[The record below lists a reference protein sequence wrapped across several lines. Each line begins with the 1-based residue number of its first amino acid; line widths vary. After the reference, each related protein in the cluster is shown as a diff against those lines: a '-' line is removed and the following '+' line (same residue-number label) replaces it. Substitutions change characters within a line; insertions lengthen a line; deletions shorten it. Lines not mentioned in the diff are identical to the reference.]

1 MKKRIVALSLALAM
15 VLSLASALTACGEW
29 ASALGLPTQK
39 AGPSDGTPTSPATP
53 VDTQTPQQTDS
64 VDASPSPILE
74 PEPGPSAGVTLVSDD
89 HSAYIKGVG
98 SGCFSPSSHITRGE
112 IAVILYRLLS
122 DTVPVTVKYT
132 DVPANSWY
140 TDAAEQLGSLGV
152 IRPNESTFN
161 GGDAISRGEFVSYI
175 ACFFPMR
182 TDAEQFP
189 DVRPGHPYAPAILSA
204 RAWGWVVGAGG
215 SFNPDSTISRSEA
228 VAIINRALGRTGDRA
243 EIAENRPALFLDV
256 PVTEWYYYDVME
268 ATVPH
273 AFTVSEDGA
282 ENWTSFTQVGV
293 GLPAD
298 FRTEGFHLYNGWSY
312 YYSEDTGDIVRNSTV
327 SGFPFDAN
335 GHFTTGDAGVDGQL
349 RELVLS
355 QTNPGM
361 TRDEMLRV
369 FFAYCRDTYRY
380 LKWRNY
386 NTGDTSF
393 TLDAARQ
400 MLSTGRGNCYCYA
413 SVFWYLA
420 RWLGY
425 DAKIFSGGVLG
436 GPHGWVEIDG
446 YIYDTQLEWRYV
458 HDWGY
463 SGYLWT
469 FYRLLDTNDTFRYRK

>member
-1 MKKRIVALSLALAM
+1 MKKRIIALFLALAM
-15 VLSLASALTACGEW
+15 AMSLTAALTACGEE
-29 ASALGLPTQK
+29 ASAAGLPAQQADPVGVQTVQP
-39 AGPSDGTPTSPATP
+39 AVPAETPSP
-53 VDTQTPQQTDS
+53 
-64 VDASPSPILE
+64 SPSPISDA
-74 PEPGPSAGVTLVSDD
+74 GPSAGVTLVSEE
-89 HSAYIKGVG
+89 HSTYIKGTG
-98 SGCFSPSSHITRGE
+98 SGRFSPATLLTRAE

-122 DTVPVTVKYT
+122 DTVPVTVHYT
-132 DVPANSWY
+132 DTASWY
-140 TDAAEQLGSLGV
+140 ADAAEQLGSLGV
-152 IRPNESTFN
+152 IRPNERTFK
-161 GGDAISRGEFVSYI
+161 GGETVSRGEFISYM

-182 TDAEQFP
+182 TDAAQFP
-189 DVRPGHPYAPAILSA
+189 DVPRNHPYADAILSA
-204 RAWGWVVGAGG
+204 RAWGWVVGNGG
-215 SFNPDSTISRSEA
+215 NFNPDSTISRCET
-228 VAIINRALGRTGDRA
+228 VTIINRALGRTGDRA
-243 EIAENRPALFLDV
+243 EIAANRPALFLDV
-256 PVTEWYYYDVME
+256 PVSIWYYNDVME

-273 AFTVSEDGA
+273 TYTVDQTGA
-282 ENWTSFTQVGV
+282 EDWTSFTQVSV

-312 YYSEDTGDIVRNSTV
+312 YYSESARDIVRNSSV

-335 GHFTTGDAGVDGQL
+335 GHFTTGDAGVDEQL

-355 QTNPGM
+355 QTHSGQ
-361 TRDEMLRV
+361 TREEMLRA

-425 DAKIFSGGVLG
+425 DAKIFSGGVLD

-458 HDWGY
+458 HDWGRTQ
-463 SGYLWT
+463 YLWT
-469 FYRLLDTNDTFRYRK
+469 FYRLKDTNDTFRYRK

>member
-1 MKKRIVALSLALAM
+1 MRKRIAMLSLALATVM
-15 VLSLASALTACGEW
+15 SLTLALSACGEG
-29 ASALGLPTQK
+29 SALGLPTQQ
-39 AGPSDGTPTSPATP
+39 AGPTDGPSASQPAPTGAQTTQPVSPSDEPLSPA
-53 VDTQTPQQTDS
+53 
-64 VDASPSPILE
+64 LK
-74 PEPGPSAGVTLVSDD
+74 PGPSAGVTLVSDD
-89 HSAYIKGVG
+89 HSPYIKGVG
-98 SGCFSPSSHITRGE
+98 SGCFSPSSYITRGE

-122 DTVPVTVKYT
+122 DTVPVTVSYT
-132 DVPANSWY
+132 DVPENSWY

-152 IRPNESTFN
+152 IRPNEKTFN

-189 DVRPGHPYAPAILSA
+189 DVRPGHPYASAILSA
-204 RAWGWVVGAGG
+204 RAWGWVVGVSGG
-215 SFNPDSTISRSEA
+215 GFNPDGTLSRSEA
-228 VAIINRALGRTGDRA
+228 VTIINRALGRTGDRA
-243 EIAENRPALFLDV
+243 EIAESRPALFLDV
-256 PVTEWYYYDVME
+256 PVNQWYYYDVME

-273 AFTVSEDGA
+273 EFSVSADGA
-282 ENWTSFTQVGV
+282 EDWTSFTPRSA

-312 YYSEDTGDIVRNSTV
+312 YYSEDTKDIVRSSTV

-355 QTNPGM
+355 QTNSSM
-361 TRDEMLRV
+361 TRDEMLRA

-380 LKWRNY
+380 LKWNY
-386 NTGDTSF
+386 YNPGDTSF
-393 TLDAARQ
+393 TLDAARH

-425 DAKIFSGGVLG
+425 DAKIFSGGVLN

-458 HDWGY
+458 HDWGRTQ
-463 SGYLWT
+463 YLWT
-469 FYRLLDTNDTFRYRK
+469 FYHLLDTNDTFLYRK